1 MPTTIIKKY
10 RFTGNVEMDTIA
22 KALADKGIKI
32 IHHDHEYLKL
42 AYEKN
47 KYVLL
52 LLKRKH
58 PLLRLSLILPLWWY
72 IISIIVPVLIF
83 LPIIFGV
90 ENSSSI
96 PENVEIAIKSAFIVF
111 LIIWIF
117 YAAWIVPNKTAKKFV
132 KFFENEIIHI

>member
-10 RFTGNVEMDTIA
+10 RFTGNIEMQSIA
-22 KALADKGIKI
+22 KALASKGIKI
-32 IHHDHEYLKL
+32 IHHDEGYLKL

-52 LLKRKH
+52 LLKRKY
-58 PLLRLSLILPLWWY
+58 PLLRLSLVLPWWWY

-90 ENSSSI
+90 ESI
-96 PENVEIAIKSAFIVF
+96 PSISENVEIAIKSAFVVF

-117 YAAWIVPNKTAKKFV
+117 YVAWVVPNKTAKKFV
-132 KFFENEIIHI
+132 KFFESNILRL